1 MGYILE
7 FRDEMEKEELMQK
20 LHTAKKAV
28 CDAMEAMEDADTMK
42 ERGRYRMGY
51 RDRMENR
58 RGMRMRDD
66 MDDMDYR
73 NGRYGY

>member
-20 LHTAKKAV
+20 LHAAKKAV
-28 CDAMEAMEDADTMK
+28 CDAMEAMEDADAMQ

-51 RDRMENR
+51 RDRMDTR

-66 MDDMDYR
+66 MDDMEYR

>member
-7 FRDEMEKEELMQK
+7 FRDEMEKEELVQK
-20 LHTAKKAV
+20 LHAAKKAV
-28 CDAMEAMEDADTMK
+28 CEAMDAVEDADTMQ
-42 ERGRYRMGY
+42 ERGRYRGSNY
-51 RDRMENR
+51 RDRS

-66 MDDMDYR
+66 MDDMEYR

>member
-20 LHTAKKAV
+20 LHEAKKAV

>member
-28 CDAMEAMEDADTMK
+28 CDAMEAMEDVDTMQ
-42 ERGRYRMGY
+42 ERGR
-51 RDRMENR
+51 
-58 RGMRMRDD
+58 
-66 MDDMDYR
+66 
-73 NGRYGY
+73 